1 MEGVLRL
8 TALWRLSGSGV
19 MLARWVVRMEAD
31 SQLTDQPSI
40 SGSKRG
46 PASHS
51 KGHDMIRTLASLA
64 LIAAFA
70 ASPAFAAPATQ
81 STMPVIRAIASDT
94 VVNVRVSKGVVGHTR
109 RSMYRTVTVEAFDNQ
124 NRSLGTS
131 TVSVSKRLSY
141 ASVPLTADMKSAS
154 KLTVSAQ

>member
-1 MEGVLRL
+1 
-8 TALWRLSGSGV
+8 
-19 MLARWVVRMEAD
+19 MEAD
-31 SQLTDQPSI
+31 SPLIVHSFI

-51 KGHDMIRTLASLA
+51 KGHEMIRTLASLA
-64 LIAAFA
+64 LIASFA
-70 ASPAFAAPATQ
+70 VSPAFAAPAIQ
-81 STMPVIRAIASDT
+81 SKMPVIRAIASDT
-94 VVNVRVSKGVVGHTR
+94 VLNIRTSKGVMGHTT

-124 NRSLGTS
+124 NRLLGTS

>member
-1 MEGVLRL
+1 
-8 TALWRLSGSGV
+8 
-19 MLARWVVRMEAD
+19 MLAGWVVRMEAD
-31 SQLTDQPSI
+31 SRLIVQSSI

-51 KGHDMIRTLASLA
+51 KGHEMIRTLASLA
-64 LIAAFA
+64 LIASFA
-70 ASPAFAAPATQ
+70 VSPALAAPAIQ
-81 STMPVIRAIASDT
+81 PTMPVIRAIASDT
-94 VVNVRVSKGVVGHTR
+94 IVNVRISKGVMGHTMGSR
-109 RSMYRTVTVEAFDNQ
+109 YRTVTVEAFDNQ

>member
-1 MEGVLRL
+1 
-8 TALWRLSGSGV
+8 
-19 MLARWVVRMEAD
+19 MLAAWVGRMEAD
-31 SQLTDQPSI
+31 SRLIVQSFI
-40 SGSKRG
+40 SGSKSG

-51 KGHDMIRTLASLA
+51 KGHEMIRTLASLA
-64 LIAAFA
+64 LIASFA
-70 ASPAFAAPATQ
+70 VSPALAAPAIQ

-94 VVNVRVSKGVVGHTR
+94 VLNVRISKGVMGHTTG
-109 RSMYRTVTVEAFDNQ
+109 SMFRTVTVEAFDNQ

-141 ASVPLTADMKSAS
+141 ASVPLTAEMKSAS

>member
-1 MEGVLRL
+1 
-8 TALWRLSGSGV
+8 
-19 MLARWVVRMEAD
+19 MLAAWVGRMEAD
-31 SQLTDQPSI
+31 SRLIVQSFI

-51 KGHDMIRTLASLA
+51 KGHEMIRTLASLA
-64 LIAAFA
+64 LIASFA
-70 ASPAFAAPATQ
+70 VSPALAAPAIQ

-94 VVNVRVSKGVVGHTR
+94 VLNVRISKGVMGHTTG
-109 RSMYRTVTVEAFDNQ
+109 SMSRTVTVEAFDNQ

-141 ASVPLTADMKSAS
+141 ASVPLTAEMKSAS